1 MPQYFT
7 ENYSTEKHTIM
18 SGMSF
23 LVGESEDLSRTNRLV
38 VFDVEGV
45 LLPKR
50 RYLLFE
56 ASRRLGFWR
65 FVKILVIGLLYEA
78 GLLSLESTLKRIFKL
93 FQGLTVDDL
102 FQLFR
107 KVPLIPGTAEV
118 FEKLNRLGYRTAVI
132 SSGLPRLFVEDL
144 AAKLNADY
152 AYGFELETT
161 DGHLTGEIE
170 GDVIKPN
177 GKALVL
183 TKIMEKENLSPRDCV
198 VVVDDRNNLPMFPLC
213 ALRVGYSP
221 DFMIRIK
228 SDMVIEGDLSEIL
241 PPIIGKTS
249 KTSYPALSRSE
260 VFREAIHLSGFLV
273 PLVCVYLLPRYV
285 VSLLILLVTLLYI
298 ASELAR
304 MEGINIPILSTI
316 TWRAATRLE
325 LHEFA
330 TAPVYF
336 ALGIMISLALFPVPI
351 NYAST
356 MILTLGDGFA
366 TLFGK
371 KLGRTVLPI
380 NKGKR
385 VEGSIFGFLFA
396 FMGAL
401 PFVNP
406 IQALVGAAAGML
418 VECLPL
424 PISDNITVPIASGL
438 AMMLVP

>member
-1 MPQYFT
+1 MPRT
-7 ENYSTEKHTIM
+7 SILVAESVGL
-18 SGMSF
+18 SGSK
-23 LVGESEDLSRTNRLV
+23 RLV

-56 ASRRLGFWR
+56 ASRRLGLWR
-65 FVKILVIGLLYEA
+65 FIKILVAGLLYEM

-93 FQGLTVDDL
+93 FRGLTVDDL
-102 FQLFR
+102 FQLYR

-118 FEKLNRLGYRTAVI
+118 FERLNRAGYRTAVI
-132 SSGLPRLFVEDL
+132 SSGLPSLFVEDL
-144 AAKLNADY
+144 AARLNADY
-152 AYGFELETT
+152 AYGLELKTK
-161 DGHLTGEIE
+161 DGHLTGEIG

-183 TKIMEKENLSPRDCV
+183 TKIMEGENLSRRDCV
-198 VVVDDRNNLPMFPLC
+198 VVADDRNNLPMFPLC

-221 DFMIRIK
+221 DFMVRVK
-228 SDMVIEGDLSEIL
+228 SDLVIEGDLSEIL

-249 KTSYPALSRSE
+249 KIPHPVLSRSE

-273 PLVCVYLLPRYV
+273 PLVCVYLLDRYV
-285 VSLLILLVTLLYI
+285 VSLLMLLVTLLYI

-304 MEGINIPILSTI
+304 LEGINIPIFSTI
-316 TWRAATRLE
+316 TWRAAIKPE
-325 LHEFA
+325 LYEFV
-330 TAPVYF
+330 TAPIFF
-336 ALGIMISLALFPVPI
+336 ALGIMISLTVFPVPI

-356 MILTLGDGFA
+356 MVLALGDGFA

-371 KLGRTVLPI
+371 RLGRTVLPI

-385 VEGSIFGFLFA
+385 VEGSVFGFLFA
-396 FMGAL
+396 FVGAL
-401 PFVNP
+401 LFVNP
-406 IQALVGAAAGML
+406 MKALVGAAIGML

-438 AMMLVP
+438 AMMIVP

>member
-1 MPQYFT
+1 MVA
-7 ENYSTEKHTIM
+7 ES
-18 SGMSF
+18 
-23 LVGESEDLSRTNRLV
+23 VGLGGSNRLV

-65 FVKILVIGLLYEA
+65 FVKILVTGLLYET

-144 AAKLNADY
+144 AARLNADY

-161 DGHLTGEIE
+161 DDHLTGGIG

-183 TKIMEKENLSPRDCV
+183 TKIMEKENLSRQDCV
-198 VVVDDRNNLPMFPLC
+198 VVADDRNNLPMFPFC
-213 ALRVGYSP
+213 ALRVGYNP
-221 DFMIRIK
+221 DFIVRVK
-228 SDMVIEGDLSEIL
+228 SDLVIQGDLSEIL
-241 PPIIGKTS
+241 PPIIEKTPKVPYPVRS
-249 KTSYPALSRSE
+249 KSE
-260 VFREAIHLSGFLV
+260 AFREIIHLSGFLV
-273 PLVCVYLLPRYV
+273 PLVCVYLLDRYV
-285 VSLLILLVTLLYI
+285 VSLLILLVTLLYV

-304 MEGINIPILSTI
+304 LEGINIPVFSTI
-316 TWRAATRLE
+316 TWRAAIRPE
-325 LHEFA
+325 LHEFV

-336 ALGIMISLALFPVPI
+336 ALGIMISLTLFPVPI

-371 KLGRTVLPI
+371 TLGRTVLPI

-401 PFVNP
+401 RFVNP
-406 IQALVGAAAGML
+406 MQALVGAATGML